1 MNNKIIILE
10 GPDNTGKDTQQ
21 KLIIQKLYKKEGLV
35 FQTHHFSNC
44 PFKTKKDHIAYSK
57 KMYTDMFRIINEY
70 CIKGIS
76 AIFNRSHL
84 GEAVYS
90 PLYRNYDGDYVFKI
104 EKKFR
109 DSYFKKWNDP
119 EAPSMSYGEKIFD
132 QIYLI
137 VFVGDKN
144 VIFSRDDK
152 LSFYKDAEGVQKERE
167 YFERAFEKSIIP
179 HKILIDVTGKN
190 IDEVNDIVMNFLEND
205 GKQQA

>member
-21 KLIIQKLYKKEGLV
+21 KLIIKNLYKQEGLV

-44 PFKTKKDHIAYSK
+44 PFTTKKDHIAYSK
-57 KMYTDMFRIINEY
+57 QMYTDMFRTIKEY
-70 CIKGIS
+70 CSMGIS

-90 PLYRNYDGDYVFKI
+90 PLYRKYDGDYVFRI
-104 EKKFR
+104 EKAFK
-109 DSYFKKWNDP
+109 DSYYKCWNNL
-119 EAPSMSYGEKIFD
+119 EAPSKFYEEKIFD

-167 YFERAFEKSIIP
+167 LFERAFEKSIIP
-179 HKILIDVTGKN
+179 HKYIIDVTGKD
-190 IDEVNDIVMNFLEND
+190 IDEVNRIVMKFLTNV
-205 GKQQA
+205 

>member
-1 MNNKIIILE
+1 MFMNNKIIILE

-44 PFKTKKDHIAYSK
+44 PFKTKKDHTAYSK
-57 KMYTDMFRIINEY
+57 KMYTDMFYAIQEY
-70 CIKGIS
+70 CNHEIS
-76 AIFNRSHL
+76 AIYNRSHL

-104 EKKFR
+104 EKLFK
-109 DSYFKKWNDP
+109 DSVTTYYNKGKKYED
-119 EAPSMSYGEKIFD
+119 KILD
-132 QIYLI
+132 NVYLI

-167 YFERAFEKSIIP
+167 YFERAFEKSVIP
-179 HKILIDVTGKN
+179 HKILIDVTGKH

-205 GKQQA
+205 GKQ

>member
-1 MNNKIIILE
+1 MFMNNKIIILE

-57 KMYTDMFRIINEY
+57 KMYTDMFYAIQEY
-70 CIKGIS
+70 CNHEIS
-76 AIFNRSHL
+76 AIYNRSHL

-104 EKKFR
+104 EKLFK
-109 DSYFKKWNDP
+109 DSVTTYYNKGKKYED
-119 EAPSMSYGEKIFD
+119 KILD
-132 QIYLI
+132 NVYLI

-167 YFERAFEKSIIP
+167 YFERAFEKSVIP
-179 HKILIDVTGKN
+179 HKILIDVTGKH

-205 GKQQA
+205 GKQ

>member
-1 MNNKIIILE
+1 MNNIIVILE

-21 KLIIQKLYKKEGLV
+21 KLIIKNLYKQKGLV

-44 PFKTKKDHIAYSK
+44 PFNSKKDHIAYSK
-57 KMYTDMFRIINEY
+57 KMYTDMFTTIQNY
-70 CIKGIS
+70 CQHNIS

-90 PLYRNYDGDYVFKI
+90 PLYRNYNGDYVFNI
-104 EKKFR
+104 EKKWKNTVITHYINGQKYE
-109 DSYFKKWNDP
+109 DKILND
-119 EAPSMSYGEKIFD
+119 
-132 QIYLI
+132 IYLI

-152 LSFYKDAEGVQKERE
+152 LSFYKDAEGVQNERE
-167 YFERAFEKSIIP
+167 LFEQAFEKSIIP

-190 IDEVNDIVMNFLEND
+190 IEEVNNIVMNFLNT
-205 GKQQA
+205 

>member
-57 KMYTDMFRIINEY
+57 KMYTDMFRTVREY
-70 CIKGIS
+70 CNREIS
-76 AIFNRSHL
+76 AIFNRSHI

-90 PLYRNYDGDYVFKI
+90 PLYRGYDGDYVFRI
-104 EKKFR
+104 EKLFN
-109 DSYFKKWNDP
+109 DSVTTHYANGKKCEDRILDN
-119 EAPSMSYGEKIFD
+119 
-132 QIYLI
+132 IYLI

>member
-21 KLIIQKLYKKEGLV
+21 KLIIKNLYKQEGLV

-44 PFKTKKDHIAYSK
+44 PFTTKKDHIAYSK
-57 KMYTDMFRIINEY
+57 QMYTDMFRIINEY

-90 PLYRNYDGDYVFKI
+90 PLYRNYDGDYVFRI
-104 EKKFR
+104 EKKFK

-167 YFERAFEKSIIP
+167 LFERAFEKSIIP
-179 HKILIDVTGKN
+179 HKCIIDVTGKD
-190 IDEVNDIVMNFLEND
+190 IDEVNRIVMKFLTNA
-205 GKQQA
+205 GSR

>member
-21 KLIIQKLYKKEGLV
+21 KLIIKNLYKQNGLV

-44 PFKTKKDHIAYSK
+44 SFTTKKDHIAYSK
-57 KMYTDMFRIINEY
+57 QMYTDMFRTIREY
-70 CIKGIS
+70 CNQEIS
-76 AIFNRSHL
+76 AIFNRSHI

-90 PLYRNYDGDYVFKI
+90 PLYRGYNGDYVFRI
-104 EKKFR
+104 EKLFK
-109 DSYFKKWNDP
+109 DSATTHYIDGKKYVD
-119 EAPSMSYGEKIFD
+119 KILD
-132 QIYLI
+132 NVYLI

-152 LSFYKDAEGVQKERE
+152 LSFYKDADGVQKERE
-167 YFERAFEKSIIP
+167 LFERAFEKSIIP
-179 HKILIDVTGKN
+179 HKCIIDVTGKN
-190 IDEVNDIVMNFLEND
+190 IDEVNRIVMKFLEND

>member
-1 MNNKIIILE
+1 MFMNNKIIILE

-44 PFKTKKDHIAYSK
+44 PLKTKKDHIAYSK
-57 KMYTDMFRIINEY
+57 KMYTDMFYAIQEY
-70 CIKGIS
+70 CNHKIS
-76 AIFNRSHL
+76 AIYNRSHL

-104 EKKFR
+104 EKLFK
-109 DSYFKKWNDP
+109 DSVTIYYNKGKKYED
-119 EAPSMSYGEKIFD
+119 KILD
-132 QIYLI
+132 NVYLI

-167 YFERAFEKSIIP
+167 YFERAFEKSVIP

-205 GKQQA
+205 GKQ

>member
-21 KLIIQKLYKKEGLV
+21 KLIIKNLYKQDGLV

-44 PFKTKKDHIAYSK
+44 PFTTKKDHIAYSK
-57 KMYTDMFRIINEY
+57 QMYTDMFNTIYNY
-70 CIKGIS
+70 CCDGIS

-90 PLYRNYDGDYVFKI
+90 PLYRNYNGDYVFKI
-104 EKKFR
+104 EE
-109 DSYFKKWNDP
+109 SFKDLTFECWNHKGTP
-119 EAPSMSYGEKIFD
+119 LKYYKEKTFD

-167 YFERAFEKSIIP
+167 LFERAFEKSIIP

-190 IDEVNDIVMNFLEND
+190 IEEVNKIVMDFLND
-205 GKQQA
+205 TNC

>member
-57 KMYTDMFRIINEY
+57 KMYTDMFYAIQEY
-70 CIKGIS
+70 CNHEIS
-76 AIFNRSHL
+76 AIYNRSHL

-104 EKKFR
+104 EKLFK
-109 DSYFKKWNDP
+109 DSVTTYYNKGKKYED
-119 EAPSMSYGEKIFD
+119 KILD
-132 QIYLI
+132 NVYLI

-167 YFERAFEKSIIP
+167 YFERAFEKSVIP
-179 HKILIDVTGKN
+179 HKILIDVTGKH

-205 GKQQA
+205 GKQ

>member
-21 KLIIQKLYKKEGLV
+21 KLIINKLYKNEGLV

-57 KMYTDMFRIINEY
+57 KMYTDMFRTIREY
-70 CIKGIS
+70 CNQEIS
-76 AIFNRSHL
+76 AIFNRSHI

-90 PLYRNYDGDYVFKI
+90 PLYRGYNGDYVFRI
-104 EKKFR
+104 EKLFK
-109 DSYFKKWNDP
+109 DSVTTHYIDGKKYVD
-119 EAPSMSYGEKIFD
+119 KILD
-132 QIYLI
+132 NVYLI

-152 LSFYKDAEGVQKERE
+152 LSFYKDADGVQKERE
-167 YFERAFEKSIIP
+167 YFEKAFAKSIIP
-179 HKILIDVTGKN
+179 HKCIIDVTGKN
-190 IDEVNDIVMNFLEND
+190 IDEVNRIVMNFLEN
-205 GKQQA
+205 A

>member
-21 KLIIQKLYKKEGLV
+21 KLIIKNLYKQDGLV

-44 PFKTKKDHIAYSK
+44 PFDNNKDHIAYSK
-57 KMYTDMFRIINEY
+57 KMYTDMFRTIKEY
-70 CIKGIS
+70 CNMEIS

-90 PLYRNYDGDYVFKI
+90 PLYRFYDGNYVFDI
-104 EKKFR
+104 EQHYKDIC
-109 DSYFKKWNDP
+109 DS
-119 EAPSMSYGEKIFD
+119 
-132 QIYLI
+132 IYLI

-152 LSFYKDAEGVQKERE
+152 LSFYKDANGVQNERE
-167 YFERAFEKSIIP
+167 LFERAFEKSIIS
-179 HKILIDVTGKN
+179 HKCIIDVTGKD
-190 IDEVNDIVMNFLEND
+190 IDEVNRIVMKFLTN
-205 GKQQA
+205 A